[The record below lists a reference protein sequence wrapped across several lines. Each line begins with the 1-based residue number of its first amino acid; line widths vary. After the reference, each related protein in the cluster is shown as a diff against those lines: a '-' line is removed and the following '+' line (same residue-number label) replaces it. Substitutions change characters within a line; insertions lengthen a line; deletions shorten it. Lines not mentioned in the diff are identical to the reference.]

1 MSNDDQ
7 IKRDSSDEQEG
18 PNRRKF
24 LQIGAGFIAAGGGL
38 AGCAPEP
45 GRKMTVTDRHR
56 AFKRTARSH
65 VAIDK
70 ASYED
75 VLPVLEKH
83 WNEIGID
90 LKGKK
95 VFVKMNMVD
104 WRPERPLCTDPRF
117 VDAVLT
123 LLSKQGAA
131 EIKLGDGP
139 ANSRDTDRLVSV
151 SGVAAVLKKHNMQF
165 VDLNIDDLQEVENQT
180 RFTKEEKFLLPRS
193 ITSSDIVISMPKL
206 KTHHWALM
214 TASMKNF
221 FGCLPGRKY
230 GWPKNI
236 LHING
241 IDPSIV
247 DLVSCIKPSFAIV
260 DGIVAME
267 GDGPLNGTG
276 VDFGTVIMGDDVV
289 AVDTVCGSCM
299 KLPVANIPYL
309 KVAGQCIGNADMA
322 QIDLS
327 GKSIAEVQRQFVLP
341 PTFEA
346 DGRPKDLK
354 SLKNNSDGGLT

>member
-1 MSNDDQ
+1 MTSEDKLPPEDT
-7 IKRDSSDEQEG
+7 S
-18 PNRRKF
+18 RRKF
-24 LQIGAGFIAAGGGL
+24 LQIGAGFVAAGGAL
-38 AGCAPEP
+38 AGCAPET
-45 GRKMTVTDRHR
+45 GRGSMQVTEQHR
-56 AFKRTARSH
+56 AFKRKARSN
-65 VAIDK
+65 VALDK
-70 ASYED
+70 ATYDD
-75 VLPVLEKH
+75 VLSVLEKY
-83 WNEIGID
+83 WQKIGID

-95 VFVKMNMVD
+95 VFLKMNLVD
-104 WRPERPLCTDPRF
+104 WRPDRPLCTNPRF
-117 VDAVLT
+117 VDAVIT
-123 LLSKQGAA
+123 LLAKQGAS

-151 SGVAAVLKKHNMQF
+151 SGVGEVLKKHDMQF
-165 VDLNIDDLQEVENQT
+165 VDLNIDDLDEIENHLK
-180 RFTKEEKFLLPRS
+180 FTKEDKYLLPRT
-193 ITSSDIVISMPKL
+193 ITGADVIISMPKL

-241 IDPSIV
+241 IDRSIV
-247 DLVSCIKPSFAIV
+247 DLVGCIKPSFAIV
-260 DGIVAME
+260 DGIEAME
-267 GDGPLNGTG
+267 GDGPLNGKG
-276 VDFGTVIMGDDVV
+276 VDFGAVILGDDVV

-309 KVAGQCIGNADMA
+309 KVAGQCIGNSDLG
-322 QIDLS
+322 QIDLI
-327 GKSIAEVQRQFVLP
+327 GRPIAEMQRQFELP

-354 SLKNNSDGGLT
+354 SLKNSSDGGLT